1 MPDKAIR
8 CYDKQKKTPIS
19 EWQIQCPDNVAD
31 TVVTAAHGKVYM
43 KENGFFEQALQTL
56 NNNECEPGDTINA
69 FNQSVDKSGC
79 CPTITTRPEGKK
91 TAILPVVEGENKMA
105 KKYRIRKLTSK
116 ECYRLMGF
124 TDKDYKATESVISES
139 QRYKTAG
146 NSIVKQVLMAIFLQM
161 GIRGKKK
168 WNEMSVEERQNLV
181 DNSLDFI

>member
-1 MPDKAIR
+1 MYR
-8 CYDKQKKTPIS
+8 FY
-19 EWQIQCPDNVAD
+19 
-31 TVVTAAHGKVYM
+31 
-43 KENGFFEQALQTL
+43 EQALKTFE
-56 NNNECEPGDTINA
+56 NNNCKPGDIIQP
-69 FNQSVDKSGC
+69 FNEIVIKDGI
-79 CPTITTRPEGKK
+79 CPTITTRSDGLK

-124 TDKDYKATESVISES
+124 TDKDYKAAESVISES

-161 GIRGKKK
+161 GIQGKKK